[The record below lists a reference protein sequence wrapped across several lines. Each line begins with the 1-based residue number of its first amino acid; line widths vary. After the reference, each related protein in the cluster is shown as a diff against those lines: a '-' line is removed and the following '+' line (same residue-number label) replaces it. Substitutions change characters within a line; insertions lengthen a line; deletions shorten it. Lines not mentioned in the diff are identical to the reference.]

1 MTSWA
6 EFERE
11 APELAARAKHHLD
24 RHGHKTVATLRRDG
38 SPRIT
43 GTELKTCD
51 GQLWLAGMLGAR
63 RFDDLRRD
71 PRYALH
77 SGSDDPEVWRSSP
90 DVVGDAKVAGT
101 AHEVT
106 DPAVVADVAAAL
118 SADAPPEE
126 QVTAGS
132 FELFRLD
139 LSEVVVVRI
148 GARHLL
154 IESWHEGEGLRR
166 TER

>member
-1 MTSWA
+1 MASWA
-6 EFERE
+6 KFQLE
-11 APELAARAKHHLD
+11 APELAARARHHLD

-43 GTELKTCD
+43 GTELASHD
-51 GQLWLAGMLGAR
+51 GQLWLPGMVGAR

-77 SGSDDPEVWRSSP
+77 SGSDDPQVWRSSP

-101 AHEVT
+101 AQEIT
-106 DPAVVADVAAAL
+106 DPQVLADVAAAL
-118 SADAPPEE
+118 SADAPPDE
-126 QVTAGS
+126 QVSAGS

-139 LSEVVVVRI
+139 ISEVVVVRL
-148 GARHLL
+148 GEGHLL
-154 IESWHEGEGLRR
+154 IESWHEGRGVQRA
-166 TER
+166 ER